1 MDFREIRK
9 AVIVAMFSDDMLMQH
24 LVLKG
29 GNALNVVY
37 GISARTSIEIDLSM
51 SADFDDVADAR
62 QRMER
67 ALRDRFDSLG
77 YELFDFNF
85 AERPKRE
92 TNRRDDRWGGYRV
105 EFKLL
110 PDERRKLVASALDVA
125 RRSAVEVAPEH
136 GRVFRIEIS
145 KYEYC
150 DVKIEWDLDDYLIYV
165 YPPFLLAAEKL
176 RALCQQMP
184 EYTGRR
190 KATARARDFFDIHA
204 ILTHADY
211 KQPENFTEILMSVF
225 TAKEVPLDLLDRL
238 AESRE
243 FHRSDWPSVTNAVT
257 GQIESFEYYF
267 DYVVA
272 WAKSFRNPSE

>member
-1 MDFREIRK
+1 MDFRDIRK
-9 AVIVAMFSDDMLMQH
+9 AVIVAMFSDDVLMQH

-29 GNALNVVY
+29 GNALNIVY
-37 GISARTSIEIDLSM
+37 GISARTSIDIDLSM
-51 SADFDDVADAR
+51 TGDFVDVADA
-62 QRMER
+62 QRRIER

-77 YELFDFNF
+77 YELFDFKF
-85 AERPKRE
+85 VERPKKE
-92 TNRRDDRWGGYRV
+92 TNRRDDWWGGYRV

-110 PDERRKLVASALDVA
+110 PHERRDLVTNALDLA

-136 GRVFRIEIS
+136 GRVFRVEIS

-150 DVKIEWDLDDYLIYV
+150 DLKVEWDLDDYLIYV

-176 RALCQQMP
+176 RALCQQIP

-204 ILTHADY
+204 ILENPDY
-211 KQPENFTEILMSVF
+211 KEPENFTEILMSVF
-225 TAKEVPLDLLDRL
+225 GAKEVPLELLDRL
-238 AESRE
+238 SESRE
-243 FHRSDWPSVTNAVT
+243 FHRTDWPSVTNAAT
-257 GQIESFEYYF
+257 GRIESFDFYF

-272 WAKSFRNPSE
+272 WVKRLRNL